1 MSAVWSLWWLWLA
14 GALVLAIAEVL
25 SPGYVFLGF
34 ALGALAVSM
43 LLLNTGLD
51 LSLPLLLLLFAALSL
66 AAWLI
71 LRQVFSRPT
80 DQVKR
85 FEDDIND

>member
-1 MSAVWSLWWLWLA
+1 MSAIWSLWWLWLA

-25 SPGYVFLGF
+25 IPGFMFLGF

-43 LLLNTGLD
+43 LLLNTGLA

-71 LRQVFSRPT
+71 LRQIFSLPK